1 MAAAYLWINA
11 VLYALLALWCTV
23 LPTRTSQAIGFIE
36 LSSSGRSEYAVIYGG
51 MQFGFAFLFAWA
63 ALSGNHRFG
72 LIFSLAIYVPILL
85 FRIVSVA
92 ALLAGFGDH
101 AGHRRARSR
110 ADRGRASCSG
120 CGSTRWTERMR

>member
-1 MAAAYLWINA
+1 MAAVYLWINA
-11 VLYALLALWCTV
+11 VLYALLALWCTA

-72 LIFSLAIYVPILL
+72 LVFSLAIYVPILL
-85 FRIVSVA
+85 FRIVSVLRYWPVSPTTLATGALEILLTA
-92 ALLAGFGDH
+92 AAILLWLRLDALD
-101 AGHRRARSR
+101 
-110 ADRGRASCSG
+110 
-120 CGSTRWTERMR
+120 

>member
-1 MAAAYLWINA
+1 MAAVYLWINA

-85 FRIVSVA
+85 FRIVSVLRFWPVSATTLATGALEVLLTA
-92 ALLAGFGDH
+92 AAIALWLRLDALD
-101 AGHRRARSR
+101 
-110 ADRGRASCSG
+110 
-120 CGSTRWTERMR
+120 